1 MAGVYNQNSGYGQA
15 VLHGI
20 RSIVPSPGNIFYVVD
35 ADDTDEGNYDKM
47 QQIMT
52 PDTGGIVRF
61 HTTIAAAYAECESN
75 NNDVIVLDGNS
86 THPLTAEL
94 AMAKNRV
101 HIVGLDYLMGIR
113 RRYGQSSKISIGV
126 TTDATISAI
135 KVTGT
140 RCSIRGVKISSSN
153 TEGESLYAVADGG
166 EYTYFDCVEM
176 YKSTDLDED
185 GAAELLCNGDSS
197 HYKRCYIGSTANAI
211 TATGARPC
219 VLFNRTTISGKVARD
234 VTFEDCIFARK
245 AGSVNNTMM
254 YGSGATDIERLCY
267 VKDCL
272 FYNNLL
278 AAADPDEGIEFA
290 SAQTEGSMILK
301 GCASVSITKLSGT
314 TGVFTA
320 DPASNAAGG
329 ESTQLA

>member
-1 MAGVYNQNSGYGQA
+1 MYNQNSGYGRALINGVRAQ
-15 VLHGI
+15 
-20 RSIVPSPGNIFYVVD
+20 VPFFGRIFVVVNSS
-35 ADDTDEGNYDKM
+35 DTDEENYIRL
-47 QQIMT
+47 QQMFVND
-52 PDTGGIVRF
+52 PQGIVRF

-86 THPLTAEL
+86 THSLTAEL
-94 AMAKNRV
+94 AIAKNRV
-101 HIVGLDYLMGIR
+101 HIIGMDYLTGIR
-113 RRYGQSSKISIGV
+113 RRYGHSSKISIGV
-126 TTDATISAI
+126 TTDETISAI
-135 KVTGT
+135 KITGV
-140 RCSIRGVKISSSN
+140 RCSLRGVKVSSSN
-153 TEGESLYAVADGG
+153 TEAESLYVIADGG
-166 EYTYFDCVEM
+166 EYTYLDCVEM
-176 YKSTDLDED
+176 YKSSDLNED
-185 GAAELLCNGDSS
+185 GAAELLANGDSS
-197 HYKRCYIGSTANAI
+197 HYKRCYIGSTATAI

-219 VLFNRTTISGKVARD
+219 VLFDRETITGKVARD

-254 YGSGATDIERLCY
+254 YGSGATDIERLVY

-278 AAADPDEGIEFA
+278 ASADPDEGIEFA

-320 DPASNAAGG
+320 DAASNAAGG